1 MSGRPSLGPCR
12 RPCWLRPSAASRKQ
26 RRRLP
31 DRSRNSGRFGTD
43 QPNIWPLLPTTLIQ
57 DLASDVEEVTLPGGR
72 LTCGVVRVGETVRR
86 PAKASSPFVAE
97 LLEHLQVRGCS
108 WAPRYL
114 GQDAS
119 GRDVLSF
126 MSGSVPAKWR
136 TFGDDQLRA
145 AAVILRA
152 LHDATSGSKL
162 SPGGVV
168 CHHDPGPNNFV
179 FQDDLPVALIDFDM
193 AAPGSPLED
202 LGYMAWAWC
211 LSSNPLR
218 GHITAQARQVR
229 MLADAYGASAAERV
243 EIPGATIERIARNE
257 QFWSTQIQCSSDIPT
272 AREKLPE
279 FVAWS
284 KREKQYVEA
293 HRAEL
298 LTALR

>member
-1 MSGRPSLGPCR
+1 MPP
-12 RPCWLRPSAASRKQ
+12 
-26 RRRLP
+26 
-31 DRSRNSGRFGTD
+31 
-43 QPNIWPLLPTTLIQ
+43 TLIEDPTN
-57 DLASDVEEVTLPGGR
+57 DLEEVTLPGGR
-72 LTCGVVRVGETVRR
+72 LTLGVVRIGETVRR

-97 LLEHLQVRGCS
+97 LLGYLQARECS
-108 WAPRYL
+108 WAPHYL

-119 GRDVLSF
+119 GRDVLSYLA
-126 MSGSVPAKWR
+126 GSVPAKWR
-136 TFGDDQLRA
+136 SFGDAQLRA

-152 LHDATSGSKL
+152 LHDATSKSKL

-179 FQDDLPVALIDFDM
+179 FRDDVPVALIDFDT
-193 AAPGSPLED
+193 AAPGPPLED

-229 MLADAYGASAAERV
+229 ILADAYGAGVAERALLP
-243 EIPGATIERIARNE
+243 EAIIERTRRNE
-257 QFWSTQIQCSSDIPT
+257 QFWSAQLECASDIPT

-284 KREKQYVEA
+284 KREKSYVEA

-298 LTALR
+298 VRALR